1 MSYEEKLKSH
11 LNEGDKSRIRWVLTL
26 DEDFEKTKN
35 DDLYTK
41 LKSKY
46 PNVGTLSVIS
56 YSLKKFFD
64 KVIDNQ
70 EKAEYW
76 AKRGAELAG
85 ELLNEE
91 KKGELTGENE
101 KKNFKTQSQILEI
114 INDLKS
120 STSPLNQKRYLLLN
134 MAVFQPP
141 LRRGVYA
148 TLKFITNKKQDNG
161 NDNYLLL
168 QKPPMKSYF
177 IINKDKVSKYQMFDT
192 PENKIIEIQNQDLN
206 KLLWD
211 SYKENKREYVFESSD
226 GGAYSLTNFTKT
238 ILQPLGLNFNILR
251 SSYISD
257 YYVKHP
263 YPQEREQVAKA
274 MRHNMSTGVLRYM
287 KRIPNELGRKKIDE
301 QTSRHLKFVE

>member
-1 MSYEEKLKSH
+1 MDYSEKIKQN
-11 LNEGDKSRIRWVLTL
+11 LNEGDKSRLKWILTL

-64 KVIDNQ
+64 LVLDNQ
-70 EKAEYW
+70 EKANYW

-85 ELLNEE
+85 ELLNQE
-91 KKGELTGENE
+91 KKGELTGESE

-114 INDLKS
+114 INDLRS
-120 STSPLNQKRYLLLN
+120 STSTINKNRYLLLN

-148 TLKFITNKKQDNG
+148 TLKFLLNKKQDNKK
-161 NDNYLLL
+161 DNYLLL
-168 QKPPMKSYF
+168 QKSPMKSYF
-177 IINKDKVSKYQMFDT
+177 IINSDKVSKYEKFNKD
-192 PENKIIEIQNQDLN
+192 ENKIIEILNQDLN

-211 SYKENKREYVFESSD
+211 SYQENKREYVFESSD
-226 GGAYSLTNFTKT
+226 GGPYSLTNFTKV

-263 YPQEREQVAKA
+263 YPQEREAVAKA
-274 MRHNMSTGVLRYM
+274 MRHDKSQAELKYL
-287 KRIPNELGRKKIDE
+287 KRLPTTETTTENKEKI
-301 QTSRHLKFVE
+301 LK